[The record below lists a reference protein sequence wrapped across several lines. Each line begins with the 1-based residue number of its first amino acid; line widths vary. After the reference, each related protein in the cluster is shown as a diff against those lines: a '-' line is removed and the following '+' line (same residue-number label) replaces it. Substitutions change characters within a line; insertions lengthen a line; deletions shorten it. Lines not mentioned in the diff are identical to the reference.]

1 MAYARPGRLA
11 VMQMAVTYE
20 SRKNPG
26 LIVRILATAVVCF
39 LGLWVSE
46 LLDLVTYGSNILNLV
61 IAALVLAAANLLVRP
76 FFMILS
82 IPFIIVTLGLF
93 IWLINALMLWITS
106 FLVPPFDLFGFWKT
120 IGAAFILWIANM
132 LVGGIM
138 RDFIEKPQRETVLL
152 D

>member
-1 MAYARPGRLA
+1 MPT
-11 VMQMAVTYE
+11 AVTYE
-20 SRKNPG
+20 TRKNPG
-26 LIVRILATAVVCF
+26 LLVRIVATGVVCF
-39 LGLWVSE
+39 VGLWLAS
-46 LLDLVTYGSNILNLV
+46 LLDWVSYGQNILNLV

-106 FLVPPFDLFGFWKT
+106 FLVPPFDLYSFWKT

-132 LVGGIM
+132 LIGGFM
-138 RDFIEKPQRETVLL
+138 RDFIEKPKRETVLL

>member
-1 MAYARPGRLA
+1 MPT
-11 VMQMAVTYE
+11 AVTYE
-20 SRKNPG
+20 TRKDPG
-26 LIVRILATAVVCF
+26 LVVRILATAVVCF
-39 LGLWVSE
+39 VGVWLAAV
-46 LLDLVTYGSNILNLV
+46 LDLVSYGDNILNLV
-61 IAALVLAAANLLVRP
+61 LTALVLAAANLLIRP

-82 IPFIIVTLGLF
+82 IPFIVVTLGLF

-106 FLVPPFDLFGFWKT
+106 LLVPPFDLEGFWKT

-132 LVGGIM
+132 VLGGVM

>member
-1 MAYARPGRLA
+1 MPT
-11 VMQMAVTYE
+11 AVTYE
-20 SRKNPG
+20 TRKDPG
-26 LIVRILATAVVCF
+26 LVVRILATAVVCF
-39 LGLWVSE
+39 VGVWLAAV
-46 LLDLVTYGSNILNLV
+46 LDLVSYGDNILNLV
-61 IAALVLAAANLLVRP
+61 LTALVLAAANLLIRP

-82 IPFIIVTLGLF
+82 IPFIVVTLGLF

-106 FLVPPFDLFGFWKT
+106 FLVPPFDLEGFWKT

-132 LVGGIM
+132 VLGGVM

>member
-1 MAYARPGRLA
+1 MPT
-11 VMQMAVTYE
+11 AVTYE
-20 SRKNPG
+20 TRKDPG
-26 LIVRILATAVVCF
+26 LVVRILATAVVCF
-39 LGLWVSE
+39 VGVWLAAV
-46 LLDLVTYGSNILNLV
+46 LDLVSYGDNILNLV
-61 IAALVLAAANLLVRP
+61 FTALVLAAANLLIRP

-82 IPFIIVTLGLF
+82 IPFIVVTLGLF

-106 FLVPPFDLFGFWKT
+106 FLVPPFDLEGFWKT

-132 LVGGIM
+132 VLGGVM

>member
-1 MAYARPGRLA
+1 MPT
-11 VMQMAVTYE
+11 AVTYE
-20 SRKNPG
+20 TRKDPG
-26 LIVRILATAVVCF
+26 LLVRILATAVVCF
-39 LGLWVSE
+39 VGVWIAA
-46 LLDLVTYGSNILNLV
+46 LLDLVTYGDNFFYLV
-61 IAALVLAAANLLVRP
+61 LTALVLAAANLLVRP

-82 IPFIIVTLGLF
+82 IPFIVVTLGLF

-132 LVGGIM
+132 ILGGLM

>member
-1 MAYARPGRLA
+1 MPT
-11 VMQMAVTYE
+11 AVTYE
-20 SRKNPG
+20 TRKDPG
-26 LIVRILATAVVCF
+26 LVVRILATAVVCF
-39 LGLWVSE
+39 VGVWLAAV
-46 LLDLVTYGSNILNLV
+46 LDLVSYGYNILNLV
-61 IAALVLAAANLLVRP
+61 LTALVLAAANLLIRP

-82 IPFIIVTLGLF
+82 VPFIGVTLGLF

-106 FLVPPFDLFGFWKT
+106 FLVPPFDLEGFWKT

-132 LVGGIM
+132 VLGGVM